1 MTAGCTT
8 TGSSKPYAEGAVAM
22 TSMPTAMGGVFRG
35 FFQEYSIVRAKWRL
49 YDRLFTTPESVDL
62 LNRHGAHAF
71 GLIEDLLIKDVILCI
86 TRMTNPSKASWG
98 DPANLATILI
108 DLAAYKQ
115 MALVKRL
122 TAIRDR
128 VMPIVGGLTRW
139 RDERL
144 SKNDHAAFVA
154 MKADVDALPPNQRKM
169 IEDVVSA
176 MGEVLEQLQAHYSGV
191 AELAPDA
198 ARPGDF
204 DELMGHLRE
213 LETLRAKAGV
223 G

>member
-1 MTAGCTT
+1 MN
-8 TGSSKPYAEGAVAM
+8 
-22 TSMPTAMGGVFRG
+22 SMPAAMGVVFQR

-49 YDRLFTTPESVDL
+49 YERLFATAKSIDL

-86 TRMTNPSKASWG
+86 TRMMNPSKASWG
-98 DPANLATILI
+98 EPANLATLLI

-128 VMPIVGGLTRW
+128 VKPIEDGLRRW
-139 RDERL
+139 RDELL
-144 SKNDHAAFVA
+144 SKNDYSTYFG
-154 MKADVDALPPNQRKM
+154 MKADIDALTPNHRKM
-169 IEDVVSA
+169 IEDVLSA
-176 MGEVLEQLQAHYSGV
+176 MGEVLQELQAHYSGV
-191 AELAPDA
+191 AELPEDV

-204 DELMGHLRE
+204 DELVGHLLE
-213 LETLRAKAGV
+213 LETLRAKSSART
-223 G
+223 